1 MVVAGRGMTY
11 EQVDEIAQGR
21 VWSGKDALVN
31 GLADEKGILLDAI
44 EAAASEAGL
53 SKYKIVTYPQQKS
66 FMKSMRED
74 SRKDLP
80 LVRTVM
86 EPGFKA
92 MTLMPF
98 VTFDPEFVL

>member
-1 MVVAGRGMTY
+1 MY

-31 GLADEKGILLDAI
+31 GLADERGILLDAI
-44 EAAASEAGL
+44 KAAASEAGL
-53 SKYKIVTYPQQKS
+53 TKYKLVTYPQQKS

-74 SRKDLP
+74 SGKGKNLP
-80 LVRTVM
+80 LVQSLT

-98 VTFDPEFVL
+98 VTFDPEIAL